1 MDMKAQLEQIAA
13 QVKAMQQQ
21 QEEDEAAKASHDLI
35 AERVLTLE
43 GNMSS
48 LETAMAQQQD
58 AQERER
64 QRVLALQQGCRQRV
78 GMLLVDQGAQIR
90 DLQRVAAD
98 VQTLTQTATMHL
110 QRMQELQREME
121 LFAGALI

>member
-1 MDMKAQLEQIAA
+1 
-13 QVKAMQQQ
+13 
-21 QEEDEAAKASHDLI
+21 
-35 AERVLTLE
+35 
-43 GNMSS
+43 MSS

-64 QRVLALQQGCRQRV
+64 QRVLALQQGYRQRV

-98 VQTLTQTATMHL
+98 VQTLTQTATVHL